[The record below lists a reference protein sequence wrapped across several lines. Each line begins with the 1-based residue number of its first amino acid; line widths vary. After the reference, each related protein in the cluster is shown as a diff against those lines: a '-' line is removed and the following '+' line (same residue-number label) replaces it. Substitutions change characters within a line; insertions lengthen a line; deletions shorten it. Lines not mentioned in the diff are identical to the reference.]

1 MSNSE
6 LMPIG
11 TFARSTGLTASALRF
26 YADSGLLCPA
36 EVDVVSGYRFYAVQ
50 QLERAVLLRQLR
62 EIAMPLASAKS
73 VLDSVPDEA
82 VRILDDHVATV
93 LGEAEAMRQNAAVI
107 KASLIGEH
115 GQTVAVLSG
124 PVFAAAIDQVLTAT
138 TREPEMAALG
148 GMHFEVDADAVTL
161 TATDRY
167 RISTRTL
174 VPADPITMTWTA
186 TVNADDLRNCL
197 SELRRSPR
205 VTVEAQEHGI
215 WMRMPTRPDH
225 YCHLVN
231 ETFPDYRSM
240 LANLPEATT
249 RVTVPKSPFLHA
261 LEQIVTVRV
270 SLCVTDTALSIGDE
284 QETGTP
290 VPATVTGPAIDVWF
304 EMTTLYPAI
313 STALGPDVLLD
324 LRAPDQP
331 ATIRSADHG
340 DLTTLAMPTRP
351 RTRRQENDDDHTDNR

>member
-1 MSNSE
+1 MS
-6 LMPIG
+6 IG

-26 YADSGLLCPA
+26 YADSGLLHPT
-36 EVDVVSGYRFYAVQ
+36 EVDAASGYRLYGTQ

-62 EIAMPLASAKS
+62 EIGMPLASAKS
-73 VLDSVPDEA
+73 VLDSGPGEA

-93 LGEAEAMRQNAAVI
+93 LGDAEAVRQNAAVI

-115 GQTVAVLSG
+115 GQTVAVLNG
-124 PVFAAAIDQVLTAT
+124 PIFAAAIDQVLTAT
-138 TREPEMAALG
+138 TREPEMAVLG

-174 VPADPITMTWTA
+174 VPAEPITMTWTA
-186 TVNADDLRNCL
+186 TANADDLRNCL
-197 SELRRSPR
+197 SDLRRTTR
-205 VTVEAQEHGI
+205 VTVAAHEHGI
-215 WMRMPTRPDH
+215 SMRMPTRPDH
-225 YCHLVN
+225 YCHLVT

-240 LANLPEATT
+240 LANLPEVNT
-249 RVTVPKSPFLHA
+249 RVTIPKSRFLQA
-261 LEQIVTVRV
+261 LERV
-270 SLCVTDTALSIGDE
+270 ATDRVWLRVTDTAVAVGADE
-284 QETGTP
+284 HQTRTQ
-290 VPATVTGPAIDVWF
+290 VPATITGPAGDVWF

-340 DLTTLAMPTRP
+340 DLTTLAMPTR
-351 RTRRQENDDDHTDNR
+351 RTNSTSGERR